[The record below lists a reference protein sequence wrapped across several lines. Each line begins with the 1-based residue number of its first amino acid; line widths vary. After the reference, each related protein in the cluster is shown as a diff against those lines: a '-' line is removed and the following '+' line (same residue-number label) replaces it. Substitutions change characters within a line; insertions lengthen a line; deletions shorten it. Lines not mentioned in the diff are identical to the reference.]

1 MKVRKWIFVE
11 IFSLKILPQHH
22 VNMPDRRQTEY
33 FKSCDTKACL
43 WIYTGVCVNI
53 CILLVF
59 VFLHCSAPAF
69 LCIEA
74 LPKPR
79 DRDGDKLV
87 LIPRAINGLSVAA
100 VKSPAK
106 T

>member
-11 IFSLKILPQHH
+11 IFSLKILPQHL
-22 VNMPDRRQTEY
+22 VNIPDRRQTEY

-43 WIYTGVCVNI
+43 WIDAGVCVNI
-53 CILLVF
+53 CICICISALLR
-59 VFLHCSAPAF
+59 P

-87 LIPRAINGLSVAA
+87 LIPRAINGPSVAQL
-100 VKSPAK
+100 
-106 T
+106 

>member
-11 IFSLKILPQHH
+11 IFSLRILPQHL
-22 VNMPDRRQTEY
+22 VNIPDRRQTEY

-59 VFLHCSAPAF
+59 VFLHCFAPSPCV
-69 LCIEA
+69 L
-74 LPKPR
+74 KPCQSLEIVT
-79 DRDGDKLV
+79 GT
-87 LIPRAINGLSVAA
+87 NSY
-100 VKSPAK
+100 
-106 T
+106 

>member
-11 IFSLKILPQHH
+11 IFSLKNLPQHH
-22 VNMPDRRQTEY
+22 DRRQTEY

-43 WIYTGVCVNI
+43 WIDTGVCVNI
-53 CILLVF
+53 CILLLF
-59 VFLHCSAPAF
+59 VFLHCFAPAF

-87 LIPRAINGLSVAA
+87 LIPRAINRLSVAA